1 VLAGIAFTSLP
12 WSLYARSEFWKT
24 SPNLFLIRAGSVLVL
39 LGFLYHLS
47 QSLRKL
53 PQALQ
58 SLSQESFSVY
68 FVHVCILYGSIWN
81 VGLLER
87 IGPRLSLAP
96 TLVAIVALVTSMA
109 LFAWVWNW
117 FKKHERRGMYL
128 ARTAIVLALVLA
140 LL

>member
-1 VLAGIAFTSLP
+1 M
-12 WSLYARSEFWKT
+12 
-24 SPNLFLIRAGSVLVL
+24 
-39 LGFLYHLS
+39 
-47 QSLRKL
+47 RKL

-58 SLSQESFSVY
+58 SLSQESFSIY

-96 TLVAIVALVTSMA
+96 TLVVIVVLVTSMA

-117 FKKHERRGMYL
+117 FKRRQRRGMYL
-128 ARTAIVLALVLA
+128 AQTAVALALVSA